1 MAQRSTGN
9 GLSAVVV
16 TGIAMTTALATDAE
30 STWKRLLDKQSGI
43 RTLTSPF
50 IEEIHLPVCIG
61 GCLLEDFDNELS
73 RVELRR
79 FLRLQKMST
88 VVLRPADG
96 RRHHLGRLPHC
107 GA

>member
-1 MAQRSTGN
+1 
-9 GLSAVVV
+9 
-16 TGIAMTTALATDAE
+16 
-30 STWKRLLDKQSGI
+30 
-43 RTLTSPF
+43 
-50 IEEIHLPVCIG
+50 
-61 GCLLEDFDNELS
+61 
-73 RVELRR
+73 VELRR